1 MDNST
6 TRYEGQLTSEV
17 RIQLTDLVKAVALAN
32 MGKRPN
38 IKKLCGIAIE
48 MLDNAQRYCTDGN
61 VKFAWEIDGTHLV
74 ISIENQASSVDAHR
88 LIKSVDAVNRMSA
101 EEIASAFRAQLT
113 NGEFGEKGGAG
124 LGLLDIARKST
135 GTIEARIEPVDDVND
150 VYACQSIVSTPIL

>member
-48 MLDNAQRYCTDGN
+48 LLDNAQRYCSDGN
-61 VKFAWEIDGTHLV
+61 VLFNWELVGEQLV
-74 ISIENQASSVDAHR
+74 ISIENKSSKADALR
-88 LIKSVDAVNRMSA
+88 LLNSVEAVNNMSP
-101 EEIASAFRAQLT
+101 EEITAAFRAQLT

-124 LGLLDIARKST
+124 LGLLDIARKSQ
-135 GTIEARIEPVDDVND
+135 GLIQ
-150 VYACQSIVSTPIL
+150 ACIWPSTEDNYFCKSQVSTQLH

>member
-17 RIQLTDLVKAVALAN
+17 RIQLTDLVKAVAIAN

-48 MLDNAQRYCTDGN
+48 MLDNAQRYCSDGN
-61 VKFAWEIDGTHLV
+61 VKFSWELDGNHLV
-74 ISIENQASSVDAHR
+74 ISIENQASSADAHR
-88 LIKSVDAVNRMSA
+88 LVSSVDAVNRMSA
-101 EEIASAFRAQLT
+101 EEIATAFRAQLT

-124 LGLLDIARKST
+124 LGLLDIARKSS
-135 GTIEARIEPVDDVND
+135 GTIEARILPVHDVI
-150 VYACQSIVSTPIL
+150 YAGQSHVSTPIP